1 MRRGRAGQGDF
12 NQHER
17 DIWVA
22 GEARRLPPGCR
33 VLDVG
38 AGAGR
43 YRALFSHCE
52 YRAQDFA
59 AEPSSI
65 GSYTELDYV
74 SDITAIP
81 VPDASFDAI
90 LCTEVLE
97 HVPDPVAAVR
107 EMARV
112 LRRGGRLILTA
123 PLGAFLHQE
132 PFHFYGGY
140 TPHWYRKHL
149 VEAGFE
155 IETLER
161 NRGFFGWFGQ
171 EAARFSSLID
181 PRRTPRRPLLW
192 LSLSTLWLL
201 TLPFLRGLI
210 PLLGRPLDR
219 LGLETIATVGYH
231 VVARRG
237 GGAGGGS

>member
-1 MRRGRAGQGDF
+1 MKGQRGCQCDF
-12 NQHER
+12 NQRER
-17 DIWVA
+17 DVWVA
-22 GEARRLPPGCR
+22 GEARRLPPGSR

-43 YRALFSHCE
+43 YRSVFSHCE
-52 YRAQDFA
+52 YLAQDFA

-74 SDITAIP
+74 CDITAIP
-81 VPDASFDAI
+81 VPDASFDAVV
-90 LCTEVLE
+90 CTEVIE

-107 EMARV
+107 EMARL
-112 LRRGGRLILTA
+112 LREGGRLILTA
-123 PLGAFLHQE
+123 PLGSFLHQE

-140 TPHWYRKHL
+140 TPHWYRRHL

-161 NRGFFGWFGQ
+161 NRGFFSWFGQ

-181 PRRTPRRPLLW
+181 PRRSARRPWVW
-192 LSLSTLWLL
+192 LPLAALWLL
-201 TLPFLRGLI
+201 TLPLLRGVF

-219 LGLETIATVGYH
+219 LRLEAIATVGYH
-231 VVARRG
+231 VAATRTNH
-237 GGAGGGS
+237 